1 MSMPMTEATAKRR
14 NPHFRLDLYE
24 PEADLMVLNFGPQHP
39 STHGVFRM
47 QLYLDGEKIV
57 KAVPD
62 LGYLHRG
69 VEKLCERLT
78 YVQITPIVDKNDYV
92 SPMHNEQAI
101 NMAFEKLMGIE
112 VPRRAR
118 YLRTIFAELQRIAS
132 HLLWLGTFALDLGGA
147 IGGGA
152 SVFLHCFRERELILD
167 LFEEVTGA
175 RFHYNTHTIG
185 GNRHDLTPGWADSVK
200 KVLSVI
206 ESRIPEYESMTLS
219 NGIFFERTKGVGVLD
234 GELALELGITGP
246 ILRASGIDH
255 DLRRDAPYHAYDEIE
270 VKVASE
276 KGGDC
281 WSRSVVRLAELHE
294 SIRIVRALIDSVP
307 EGPICGYKPIK
318 LVGQV
323 KIPSGQVYSAMESS
337 RGELGTYVIAGG
349 GEGNVSPY
357 RLKIRPPSFHALSA
371 LPYLLPGHMV
381 ADAVVIL
388 GSLDPIMGEVDR

>member
-1 MSMPMTEATAKRR
+1 MSMPTNEAKAKRR

-24 PEADLMVLNFGPQHP
+24 PEADLMILNFGPQHP

-101 NMAFEKLMGIE
+101 NMAFEKLMGVE

-152 SVFLHCFRERELILD
+152 SVFLHCFRERELLLD
-167 LFEEVTGA
+167 LFE
-175 RFHYNTHTIG
+175 
-185 GNRHDLTPGWADSVK
+185 
-200 KVLSVI
+200 
-206 ESRIPEYESMTLS
+206 
-219 NGIFFERTKGVGVLD
+219 
-234 GELALELGITGP
+234 
-246 ILRASGIDH
+246 
-255 DLRRDAPYHAYDEIE
+255 
-270 VKVASE
+270 
-276 KGGDC
+276 
-281 WSRSVVRLAELHE
+281 
-294 SIRIVRALIDSVP
+294 
-307 EGPICGYKPIK
+307 
-318 LVGQV
+318 
-323 KIPSGQVYSAMESS
+323 
-337 RGELGTYVIAGG
+337 
-349 GEGNVSPY
+349 
-357 RLKIRPPSFHALSA
+357 
-371 LPYLLPGHMV
+371 
-381 ADAVVIL
+381 
-388 GSLDPIMGEVDR
+388 

>member
-1 MSMPMTEATAKRR
+1 MSLVQIKRQ
-14 NPHFRLDLYE
+14 NPHLKLDLYE

-47 QLYLDGEKIV
+47 QLYLDGEKII

-78 YVQITPIVDKNDYV
+78 YVQVTPIVDKNDYV

-101 NMAFEKLMGIE
+101 NMAFEKLLGVE

-152 SVFLHCFRERELILD
+152 SVFLHCFREREMILD

-185 GNRHDLTPGWADSVK
+185 GNRHDITPGFAD
-200 KVLSVI
+200 
-206 ESRIPEYESMTLS
+206 
-219 NGIFFERTKGVGVLD
+219 
-234 GELALELGITGP
+234 
-246 ILRASGIDH
+246 
-255 DLRRDAPYHAYDEIE
+255 
-270 VKVASE
+270 
-276 KGGDC
+276 
-281 WSRSVVRLAELHE
+281 
-294 SIRIVRALIDSVP
+294 
-307 EGPICGYKPIK
+307 
-318 LVGQV
+318 
-323 KIPSGQVYSAMESS
+323 
-337 RGELGTYVIAGG
+337 
-349 GEGNVSPY
+349 
-357 RLKIRPPSFHALSA
+357 
-371 LPYLLPGHMV
+371 
-381 ADAVVIL
+381 
-388 GSLDPIMGEVDR
+388 